1 MFEGEILSLL
11 KSIEKNQKEII
22 GRMAKLEDQVNGEYV
37 TVREA
42 AATKGC
48 SIQAIHHHLMNNIE
62 LEPEVDWI
70 KRGGKNLIKR
80 TALSKI
86 VVKKSA

>member
-1 MFEGEILSLL
+1 MLEGYVIELL
-11 KSIEKNQKEII
+11 EQIKKNQEVLIQKVS
-22 GRMAKLEDQVNGEYV
+22 KLENQINGEYV

-42 AATKGC
+42 AGMKHC
-48 SIQAIHHHLMNNIE
+48 SIQAIHHHLMNNVD

>member
-1 MFEGEILSLL
+1 MLEGYVIELL
-11 KSIEKNQKEII
+11 KQIKKNQEVLIQKVS
-22 GRMAKLEDQVNGEYV
+22 KLENQINGEYV

-42 AATKGC
+42 AGMKHC
-48 SIQAIHHHLMNNIE
+48 SIQAIHHHLMNNVD

>member
-1 MFEGEILSLL
+1 MFDGYAVELLEQIKKNQEEIL
-11 KSIEKNQKEII
+11 K
-22 GRMAKLEDQVNGEYV
+22 RMNNLENQVNGEYV

-42 AATKGC
+42 AEMKSC
-48 SIQAIHHHLMNNIE
+48 SIQAIHHHLMNNID

>member
-1 MFEGEILSLL
+1 MLEGYVVELLEQIKKNQDEIL
-11 KSIEKNQKEII
+11 K
-22 GRMAKLEDQVNGEYV
+22 RMGNLENQVNGEYV

-42 AATKGC
+42 AGMKQC
-48 SIQAIHHHLMNNIE
+48 SIQAIHHHLMNNVD

-86 VVKKSA
+86 IVKKSA

>member
-1 MFEGEILSLL
+1 MFEGQILALL
-11 KSIEKNQKEII
+11 ESIDKNQKEILS
-22 GRMAKLEDQVNGEYV
+22 RVSKLENQMNGDYV
-37 TVREA
+37 SVREA
-42 AATKGC
+42 AEMKSC
-48 SIQAIHHHLMNNIE
+48 SVQAIHHHLMNNID

-80 TALSKI
+80 TSLSKI

>member
-1 MFEGEILSLL
+1 MFDGYAVELLEQIKKNQEEIL
-11 KSIEKNQKEII
+11 K
-22 GRMAKLEDQVNGEYV
+22 RMNNLENQVNGEYV

-42 AATKGC
+42 AEMKSC
-48 SIQAIHHHLMNNIE
+48 SIQAIHHHLTKNIDI
-62 LEPEVDWI
+62 EPEVDWI